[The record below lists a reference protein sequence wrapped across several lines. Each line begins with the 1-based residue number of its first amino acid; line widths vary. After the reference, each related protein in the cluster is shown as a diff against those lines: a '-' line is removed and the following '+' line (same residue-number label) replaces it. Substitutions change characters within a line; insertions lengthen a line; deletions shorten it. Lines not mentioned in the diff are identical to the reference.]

1 MGKVFNALQLQG
13 VLLLWIIC
21 AANGAPYSKYG
32 RSCKDI
38 GCLPR
43 EVCIMAYESCSF
55 GQQEN
60 SNCGRYPT
68 CKKNTDQA
76 ATQQNTDSDNNK
88 PYVPSAPPSNN
99 PSGGWNLPTTTRY
112 VYTTTTTTTPR
123 TTTTTT
129 TTRRPWNTT
138 PKSYYNPATPS
149 YTPGGGGG
157 FFGNR
162 YGDTDYSGGSS
173 ITRPTTRFTTK
184 KPAGTFDSLF
194 SGFQNALSGQVG
206 NFIQSALSGGG
217 GGGGSSSGFGSFFNT
232 RPVQQSR
239 GSFGLFSEN
248 TNANTNTNLN
258 SRSGSAYPTSGT
270 TYTRYAE
277 TPVNPTPPQYGWKL
291 S

>member
-1 MGKVFNALQLQG
+1 MLFVLSLNKKLFC
-13 VLLLWIIC
+13 VLLW
-21 AANGAPYSKYG
+21 
-32 RSCKDI
+32 
-38 GCLPR
+38 
-43 EVCIMAYESCSF
+43 
-55 GQQEN
+55 
-60 SNCGRYPT
+60 
-68 CKKNTDQA
+68 
-76 ATQQNTDSDNNK
+76 TDSDNNK

-206 NFIQSALSGGG
+206 SFIQSALSGGGG

-232 RPVQQSR
+232 RPVQQNR

-270 TYTRYAE
+270 TYTRYAD